1 MTVASDVK
9 TCTAGLKHAEAVFS
23 KLALL
28 SNDPEAQQLFH
39 ESMLTIHEVIGR
51 MDKRIFELENEE
63 PQYQG
68 F

>member
-1 MTVASDVK
+1 MTVVSDVK
-9 TCTAGLKHAEAVFS
+9 TCTAGLKHAEAIFS

-28 SNDPEAQQLFH
+28 SEDPEAKQLFH
-39 ESMLTIHEVIGR
+39 DSMMTIQEVIDQ
-51 MDKRIFELENEE
+51 MNERIYKLENEE

>member
-23 KLALL
+23 KMALL
-28 SNDPEAQQLFH
+28 SSDPDAQQLFH
-39 ESMLTIHEVIGR
+39 ESMLTIHEVIEQ
-51 MDKRIFELENEE
+51 MNKRIFELENEE
-63 PQYQG
+63 PQYEG

>member
-1 MTVASDVK
+1 MTIASDVK

-23 KLALL
+23 KLALM
-28 SNDPEAQQLFH
+28 SDDPTAKEIFH
-39 ESMLTIHEVIGR
+39 ESMMSLHEVIEQ
-51 MDKRIFELENEE
+51 MNKRIYELENHE

>member
-23 KLALL
+23 KLAML
-28 SNDPEAQQLFH
+28 SQDQESQRVFH
-39 ESMLTIHEVIGR
+39 ESMETLHDVISR
-51 MDKRIFELENEE
+51 MNQRIYELEKAE